1 MAGKGESTSLRL
13 VGTPQSVADEMEAA
27 IDHVGGDGFLLFHGG
42 DQVAQKRSLHAT
54 SYTFPSRRHLHH
66 GFTYTLFLYAYP
78 PSQPEGTSI
87 GRTTFRVR

>member
-1 MAGKGESTSLRL
+1 
-13 VGTPQSVADEMEAA
+13 V
-27 IDHVGGDGFLLFHGG
+27 
-42 DQVAQKRSLHAT
+42 HAR
-54 SYTFPSRRHLHH
+54 SYTFPSRRHLRH